1 LKEYIILE
9 LLSTILPQGAR
20 AVEGFGA
27 LHASDLFPE
36 ESRLLGN
43 VSEKRRAEF
52 SLGRSCA
59 HQALAK
65 LGIERQPILRGA
77 CREPIWPKGVVGSIT
92 HCEGYCAAA
101 LGWSSEIAGLG
112 IDAEFRRPLKAD
124 VLKLVATDREL
135 RWNSGADPSIPWDLL
150 LFSAKESV
158 FKAWFPLVGT
168 WLGFEEA
175 EIDFDEDGNLFR
187 ATLAPVR
194 SARRDLQRMWGRY
207 RVTDTHVFTCA
218 FVEV

>member
-1 LKEYIILE
+1 M
-9 LLSTILPQGAR
+9 
-20 AVEGFGA
+20 EGFGA